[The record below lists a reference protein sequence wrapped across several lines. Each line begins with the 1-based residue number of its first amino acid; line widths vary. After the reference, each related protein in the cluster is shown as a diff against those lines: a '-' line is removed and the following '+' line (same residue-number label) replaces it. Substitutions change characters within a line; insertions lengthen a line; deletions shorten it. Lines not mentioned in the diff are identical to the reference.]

1 MQLNG
6 DQILRVFHRYNFTLS
21 SNLDWARL
29 FEAVRRDPTP
39 EAVDLVSIIEIIL
52 FRIKTDADLLK
63 TLFFLSPML
72 FLLY

>member
-29 FEAVRRDPTP
+29 FDAVRRDPTP

-52 FRIKTDADLLK
+52 FKTDADCQK

-72 FLLY
+72 LLY

>member
-1 MQLNG
+1 MQVNG

-39 EAVDLVSIIEIIL
+39 EAVDLVSTIDL
-52 FRIKTDADLLK
+52 FSDAEMS
-63 TLFFLSPML
+63 FFIFAQWRKRL
-72 FLLY
+72 